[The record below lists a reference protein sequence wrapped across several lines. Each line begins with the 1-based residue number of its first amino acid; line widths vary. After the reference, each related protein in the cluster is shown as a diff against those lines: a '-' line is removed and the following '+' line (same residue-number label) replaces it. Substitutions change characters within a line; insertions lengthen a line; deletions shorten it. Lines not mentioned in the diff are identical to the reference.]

1 MRRSITL
8 SIVIFSRIFLSGFAL
23 LCWVYYGQSSLY
35 LIDPAVMGPPAIY
48 LASDDA
54 SGVNGQR
61 IIAVEWQKEHKA
73 MD

>member
-1 MRRSITL
+1 MIPDTFPESRRSK
-8 SIVIFSRIFLSGFAL
+8 
-23 LCWVYYGQSSLY
+23 
-35 LIDPAVMGPPAIY
+35 LIDPGVMGPPAIY

-61 IIAVEWQKEHKA
+61 IIAVEWLKEHKA